1 VNETEKMPRVL
12 VIDIGGTGIK
22 LLASGQSERTK
33 LPSGPTLTPEEL
45 VERVLQA
52 TDGWAYDVFS
62 IGYPGPVE
70 GNAIL
75 AEPKNLG
82 TGWVGF
88 DFGAAFGKPVKV
100 VNDAAMQA
108 IGSYAG
114 KEMLFL
120 GLGTGLGSAL
130 ITHGTLQPLE
140 LAHLPYNKGRSYE
153 DYLGKAGLK
162 KCGKKKWTAK
172 LFEIV
177 PAFRAAFQVDY
188 VVLGGGNAKLLD
200 TLPEH
205 TRRGGNQL
213 AFAGGFRLW
222 DPESPIRVD

>member
-1 VNETEKMPRVL
+1 MNETAKTPRVL

-33 LPSGPTLTPEEL
+33 LPSGPTLTPDEL
-45 VERVLQA
+45 VERVTQA
-52 TDGWAYDVFS
+52 SEDWACDVIS

-82 TGWVGF
+82 IGWVDF
-88 DFGAAFGKPVKV
+88 DFGAAFGKPVKI

-114 KEMLFL
+114 DEMLFL

-162 KCGKKKWTAK
+162 KRGKKKWTAK
-172 LFEIV
+172 VFEIV
-177 PAFRAAFQVDY
+177 PAFRTAFQVDY
-188 VVLGGGNAKLLD
+188 VVLGGGNANLLD

-205 TRRGGNQL
+205 TRRGGNEL
-213 AFAGGFRLW
+213 AFEGGFRLW

>member
-1 VNETEKMPRVL
+1 MQAGTATRRVL
-12 VIDIGGTGIK
+12 VIDIGGSSLK
-22 LLASGQSERTK
+22 LLATGQTEPTR
-33 LPSGPTLTPEEL
+33 LPSSPDLTP
-45 VERVLQA
+45 VEMVESVRRA
-52 TDGWAYDVFS
+52 TAGWNHDVVS

-75 AEPKNLG
+75 VEPKNLG
-82 TGWVGF
+82 DGWVGYDFAKAF
-88 DFGAAFGKPVKV
+88 DRPVRM

-114 KEMLFL
+114 DEMLFL

-140 LAHLPYNKGRSYE
+140 LAHLPYNRGRTYE
-153 DYLGKAGLK
+153 DYLGKRGLK
-162 KCGKKKWTAK
+162 KRGRKKWRK
-172 LFEIV
+172 KVFEIL
-177 PAFRAAFQVDY
+177 PALRAAFQVDY

-200 TLPEH
+200 ELPAN
-205 TRRGGNQL
+205 TRRGGNDL

-222 DPESPIRVD
+222 DPRSPIRVD